1 MPTIETIANLSKKRG
16 FIFPSSE
23 IYGGFASTWDYG
35 PLGVELKNNVKRAWW
50 KAVVQERDDM
60 VGLDGAILM
69 HPQVWVA
76 SGHVER
82 FVDDMV
88 ACKYCR
94 KTFRAD
100 HVWPLVFESE
110 WALSLLEL
118 YLKHERLGKAV
129 TGVDLGRWAQSKG
142 KQLAPNLAVVREPA
156 ITLSWL
162 AELSES
168 SNGPIGL
175 DERTFLTYMATEQR
189 ARGPLITPCPFCGG
203 DLCEARAFNLL
214 FKTTVGPVEDSGA
227 IAYFRPET
235 AQAIFVNFD
244 NVLTTSRKKLPF
256 GIAQIGKA
264 FRNEITPGHFTF
276 RTREFEQMEIEYFVR
291 PGTDEEW
298 HQRWIDE
305 RQQWFANLGLKRE
318 NLRLYEHPKEKL
330 SHYSKRTVDLLYRFF
345 PERGEEEKQFE
356 ELEGIA
362 NRTDYD
368 LSQHAAATGKDLT
381 WFDPETNE
389 HVKPYVIEPSVGVD
403 RSVLAFLLDA
413 YAEELVRDKKR
424 TVLRLHRD
432 LAPIKVAVLPL
443 LKNRPE
449 LVELAHKL
457 AADLRKRFV
466 TVYDD
471 TAGIGRLYR
480 RQDEIGTLYCVT
492 VDVQSADSGDEK
504 YDGCVTVRE
513 RDSMEQTR
521 VNAEGLVAFLRERL
535 ED

>member
-50 KAVVQERDDM
+50 KSVVQERDDM
-60 VGLDGAILM
+60 VGLDGSILM
-69 HPQVWVA
+69 HPQIWVA
-76 SGHVER
+76 SGHVEN
-82 FVDDMV
+82 FNDPLVD
-88 ACKYCR
+88 CR
-94 KTFRAD
+94 KCKGRFRAD
-100 HVWPLVFESE
+100 AMES
-110 WALSLLEL
+110 LSCPEGGE
-118 YLKHERLGKAV
+118 H
-129 TGVDLGRWAQSKG
+129 DLT
-142 KQLAPNLAVVREPA
+142 EP
-156 ITLSWL
+156 
-162 AELSES
+162 
-168 SNGPIGL
+168 
-175 DERTFLTYMATEQR
+175 RQ
-189 ARGPLITPCPFCGG
+189 
-203 DLCEARAFNLL
+203 FNMM
-214 FKTTVGPVEDSGA
+214 FRSHYGPVASDDN
-227 IAYFRPET
+227 IVYFRPET

-264 FRNEITPGHFTF
+264 FRNEITPGNFIF

-298 HQRWIDE
+298 HERWLNARE
-305 RQQWFANLGLKRE
+305 QWFFDLGLRRE
-318 NLRLYEHPKEKL
+318 NLRRYEHPQAKL

-345 PERGEEEKQFE
+345 PERTDEDRQFD

-362 NRTDYD
+362 NRTDFD
-368 LSQHAAATGKDLT
+368 LAQHAAATGKDLT

-413 YAEELVRDKKR
+413 YVEEPVRDKKR
-424 TVLRLHRD
+424 TVLKLHRD

-449 LVELAHKL
+449 IVELAKRI

-480 RQDEIGTLYCVT
+480 RQDEIGTLFCVT
-492 VDVQSADSGDEK
+492 VDVQCADPGDEK
-504 YDGCVTVRE
+504 YDGCVTIRA

-521 VNAEGLVAFLRERL
+521 VKSDGLVAFLRERL